1 VVGGSGGD
9 KLTLDTASVA
19 VSADLG
25 AGDDTVTLTA
35 ALAGGASVAAGAGTD
50 TLSINNASATLLT
63 DAIKDGFSGFE
74 TLSLTL
80 SSDTVAADVLAFSNL
95 VLGAST
101 AANVT
106 NISAGMAGDISM
118 TGDQATSLIMALTS
132 TTGSSDTY
140 KITMDHT
147 TADTDID
154 VANFQIAGAEI
165 LNIVSN
171 GTTTAGN
178 QNSIEFGAENTSLKT
193 INISGSSEFGL
204 VMDGTNESFTV
215 ATTINASA
223 LSAKAAINLTGNNTD
238 TTVTGSGKIDTVTG
252 GGGNDTVSLGAGADI
267 YNGSSGNDTITG
279 GAGADV
285 FRLTTLNDDSTDTDT
300 YTDFEAGVGGDQIE
314 IDESDAAGQIATGL
328 STTTANYVEGS
339 VGALAANDSATA
351 IASAR
356 IIVITDKSFAN
367 FDALDDELAVEAG
380 ADITDY
386 VAVFLNS
393 TSGKAEI
400 YADDTTNTN
409 TAEIHLATISN
420 ITTLTGLA
428 ELVASNFD
436 VI

>member
-1 VVGGSGGD
+1 M
-9 KLTLDTASVA
+9 L
-19 VSADLG
+19 
-25 AGDDTVTLTA
+25 
-35 ALAGGASVAAGAGTD
+35 
-50 TLSINNASATLLT
+50 LLT
-63 DAIKDGFSGFE
+63 
-74 TLSLTL
+74 
-80 SSDTVAADVLAFSNL
+80 
-95 VLGAST
+95 
-101 AANVT
+101 
-106 NISAGMAGDISM
+106 
-118 TGDQATSLIMALTS
+118 
-132 TTGSSDTY
+132 
-140 KITMDHT
+140 
-147 TADTDID
+147 
-154 VANFQIAGAEI
+154 
-165 LNIVSN
+165 
-171 GTTTAGN
+171 
-178 QNSIEFGAENTSLKT
+178 
-193 INISGSSEFGL
+193 
-204 VMDGTNESFTV
+204 
-215 ATTINASA
+215 
-223 LSAKAAINLTGNNTD
+223 AKAAINLTGNNTD

-252 GGGNDTVSLGAGADI
+252 GNGNDTVSLGAGADI

-339 VGALAANDSATA
+339 VGALSANDSATA

-367 FDALDDELAVEAG
+367 FDALDDELAVEAN

-386 VAVFLNS
+386 IAVFLNS